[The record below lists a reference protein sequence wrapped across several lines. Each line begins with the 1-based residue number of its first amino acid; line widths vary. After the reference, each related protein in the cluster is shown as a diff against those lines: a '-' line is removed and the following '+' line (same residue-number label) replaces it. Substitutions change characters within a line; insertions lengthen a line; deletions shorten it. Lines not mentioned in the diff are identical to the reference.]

1 MPKGSE
7 PVSTSGPPRESTMQ
21 RSESDVFDLF
31 SEIYTS
37 AAQEEISLQEYLL
50 ACRDDKSMYA
60 TAQERMVDAIGD
72 PILVDTSAD
81 ERLGRIFANRTI
93 KIYPAFSDFFGM
105 EDTIERIVGYFRY
118 AAQGLEERKQILY
131 LLGPVGGGKSSLAER
146 LKKLMELRPI
156 YTLMV
161 DGKISPVFESPL
173 GLFHPERM
181 ADLLE
186 DKYGIARRRLTGLIS
201 PWASKRLDEVGGD
214 ISKFSVVKLMP
225 SRLRQIG
232 IAKTE
237 PGDENN
243 QDVSS
248 LVGKVDIR
256 QLENYS
262 QADPDAYSYSGGLN
276 RTTQGLLEFVEM
288 FKAPIKVLHPLLTA
302 TQEGSYNGTENFGAF
317 PFQGTILAHSNESEW
332 LQFKN
337 NRNNE
342 AFLDRILVVKV
353 PYCLRVTEEK
363 QIYEKLL
370 RESELVSNPCAPEVL
385 EILSRFTVSTRLVP
399 HENSSLYTKMRV
411 YDGENLK
418 DVDPK
423 ARSVQEYR
431 DAAGVDEGMTGVST
445 RFAFKVLSEAFNYD
459 TKEVAADPVHL
470 MYILE
475 QAIKREQFAK
485 ETEAAYLDFIKSEL
499 ATRYAEFIGHEI
511 QKAYLESYSEYG
523 QNLFDRY
530 IAYADA
536 WLEDQD
542 FKDPDTG
549 QILNR
554 KILDSELSQIEKP
567 AGIANPKDFRNEVVK
582 FTLRA
587 RAKNHGKNPSWT
599 SYEKLREV
607 IEKRMFGQVED
618 LLPVISFGSKKDSST
633 EKQHVEFVQ
642 RMKERGY
649 TERQVRRLVDWYMRV
664 NKAG

>member
-1 MPKGSE
+1 
-7 PVSTSGPPRESTMQ
+7 MQ
-21 RSESDVFDLF
+21 RSKSDVFDLF

-60 TAQERMVDAIGD
+60 TAQERMVDAIGE

-81 ERLGRIFANRTI
+81 ERLGRIFSNRTI

-363 QIYEKLL
+363 QIYDKLL

-445 RFAFKVLSEAFNYD
+445 RFAFKVLSETFNYD

-618 LLPVISFGSKKDSST
+618 LLPVISFGSKKDSAT